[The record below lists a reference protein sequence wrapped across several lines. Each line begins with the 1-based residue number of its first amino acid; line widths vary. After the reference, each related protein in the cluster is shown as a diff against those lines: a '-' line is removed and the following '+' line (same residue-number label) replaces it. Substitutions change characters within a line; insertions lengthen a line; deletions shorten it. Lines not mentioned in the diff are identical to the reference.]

1 MTANNGQFSWRSLV
15 ATGVVILIFAGLIAL
30 TRKSKVRARQNA
42 QDVAAS
48 LEQPDPTAGT
58 ARPAAPATA
67 QSRSTITRPV
77 KRWSL
82 PHPQTGK
89 QGDRRIVDLVVN
101 ESGTVA
107 LAKTEKEVYCFDLT
121 SGLVRQTY
129 KPAPSKFDRDPN
141 AERIFLSPKA
151 KYVATW
157 SGAESAQK
165 PDATITFQEAESGR
179 VVSIATLEH
188 DASVDFDPV
197 TFTPQENTLLLP
209 GSFRGRRCIQ
219 AVSVT
224 TGMHKFVNLPITNGG
239 IKMLLPLAGQA
250 RFLACWSQ
258 DRISYKHPSRVSIL
272 DLQISTERMISS
284 IGIEPQFSFYDR
296 RAVVSPEGKMLLVA
310 DIMQNKEAHFE
321 LTDLRFDQLLFQRT
335 ERNWSFICPQ
345 FTPDGQR
352 LIVVS
357 RANYQIMHPI
367 HASNVPGIES
377 LPSKLQLYDIANQ
390 KMISEY
396 SLDIRPAAHLAI
408 SGDGKKIVYSY
419 ELELLVMDFKTAF
432 NVEPLPPMSGLE
444 EPVLTSR

>member
-30 TRKSKVRARQNA
+30 TRKSKAHALANA

-48 LEQPDPTAGT
+48 LEQPPAD
-58 ARPAAPATA
+58 RPAVPATQA
-67 QSRSTITRPV
+67 QPKSTWTSPV

-89 QGDRRIVDLVVN
+89 QGDRRVVDLVVN

-107 LAKTEKEVYCFDLT
+107 VAKTEKEVYCFDLT
-121 SGLVRQTY
+121 RGVVLQTY
-129 KPAPSKFDRDPN
+129 RPVVTERNRDPN

-151 KYVATW
+151 KYVATLAP
-157 SGAESAQK
+157 AESAQK

-188 DASVDFDPV
+188 DASIDFDPA
-197 TFTPQENTLLLP
+197 TCTPQENTFLLP
-209 GSFRGRRCIQ
+209 GSFHGRACIQ
-219 AVSVT
+219 AVSVANGT
-224 TGMHKFVNLPITNGG
+224 HKFVNLPVKNGG
-239 IKMLLPLAGQA
+239 MNMFLPLAGQA
-250 RFLACWSQ
+250 RFLACWSN
-258 DRISYKHPSRVSIL
+258 DRVPDKHPSRVSIL
-272 DLQISTERMISS
+272 DLQSWTERVISS
-284 IGIEPQFSFYDR
+284 IGIEPYFSFYDR
-296 RAVVSPEGKMLLVA
+296 RAVVSPEGNMLLVA

-335 ERNWSFICPQ
+335 ERNRSFVCPR

-352 LIVVS
+352 LIIVS

-367 HASNVPGIES
+367 HPSNMPGIETP
-377 LPSKLQLYDIANQ
+377 PSKLQLYDIASQ

-432 NVEPLPPMSGLE
+432 NMEPLPPMLGLE